1 MLKAWLYALTKL
13 TLFVKS
19 PAKQAWYDKDWAL
32 YILQLIVC
40 ITFILEMDKL
50 KSVIIVISVVFS
62 LTSLTVEAGRIFT
75 RGKNL

>member
-1 MLKAWLYALTKL
+1 
-13 TLFVKS
+13 
-19 PAKQAWYDKDWAL
+19 
-32 YILQLIVC
+32 
-40 ITFILEMDKL
+40 MDKL